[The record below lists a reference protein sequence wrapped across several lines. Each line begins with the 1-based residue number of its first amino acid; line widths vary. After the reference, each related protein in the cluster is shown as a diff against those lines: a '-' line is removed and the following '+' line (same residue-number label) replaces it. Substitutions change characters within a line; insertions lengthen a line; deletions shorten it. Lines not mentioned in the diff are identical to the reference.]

1 MALFQSEVIIPLQK
15 KRAQAGREL
24 HGCIDAFTLPFIF
37 MFLFCVH
44 VLDTFYPVR
53 GLFFLYRWFWM
64 CFAKKIEQKS
74 YYWQKESHAQCF
86 SGT

>member
-1 MALFQSEVIIPLQK
+1 MVLFQSEVIIPLQK

-24 HGCIDAFTLPFIF
+24 LIDAFTLPFIF

-53 GLFFLYRWFWM
+53 GLFFF
-64 CFAKKIEQKS
+64 
-74 YYWQKESHAQCF
+74 F
-86 SGT
+86 SSSETQSR